1 MRRRRLRTTLLV
13 VVTAALVG
21 IGYQVIR
28 SVRATRSRVLPALEL
43 DLPAVAQHLKDF
55 RRVKTKQG
63 KPVWEVKAADARY
76 FDDEGTIV
84 VRAPEVV
91 FFFENGKRRATLSGA
106 EGRLKLAGQELETVN
121 VHGDVHVTLD
131 DLVFRTAE
139 ASYDRERDLISA
151 PGAVTITGNAI
162 DVQAQGM
169 EVLVTPQRLRLL
181 AQVQTVLRL
190 DVPAS

>member
-1 MRRRRLRTTLLV
+1 MK
-13 VVTAALVG
+13 
-21 IGYQVIR
+21 
-28 SVRATRSRVLPALEL
+28 E
-43 DLPAVAQHLKDF
+43 F
-55 RRVKTKQG
+55 RRVKTRQG
-63 KPVWEVKAADARY
+63 KPVWEVKAADAQY

-91 FFFENGKRRATLSGA
+91 FFFDDGKRRATLSGA

-131 DLVFRTAE
+131 DLVFRAAE

-169 EVLVTPQRLRLL
+169 EVLVTPQQLRLL